1 MKLKIDRAWIRQ
13 KTLEEEGYEI
23 GAGSYLHPLRQPE
36 MIMKLQAAIDKLK
49 FLQPGLENSN
59 SAAEDA
65 LVDFLPDL
73 IKLLEQTA
81 TPQSGWRPIET
92 LKYDDAAHHFLIKAP
107 SLAHEDFNPD
117 GVSLAC
123 FVIDDESVP
132 LASCYWNAS
141 HDCYMS
147 CEVSDA
153 TDWMPVFLGGDH
165 A

>member
-23 GAGSYLHPLRQPE
+23 GAGSYSHPLRQPE

-73 IKLLEQTA
+73 IKLLELSA
-81 TPQSGWRPIET
+81 TPQSGWRPIEE
-92 LKYDDAAHHFLIKAP
+92 AP
-107 SLAHEDFNPD
+107 KD
-117 GVSLAC
+117 GTSILGYRKNSS
-123 FVIDDESVP
+123 FP
-132 LASCYWNAS
+132 GYQ
-141 HDCYMS
+141 
-147 CEVSDA
+147 EVSVIHWTGDTWRVTPTKDGRLSHMA
-153 TDWMPVFLGGDH
+153 THWMPLPQPPKQRGE
-165 A
+165 